1 MTVTLD
7 EMLALRQVVDT
18 GSISAAA
25 EQMGQTPSGIS
36 RALSRLE
43 TKLDTSLLH
52 RTTRRLSLTDEGQ
65 AFLAQARRI
74 LSAVD
79 EAEEQARARRSSPA
93 GRLRVN
99 AAMPFMLHVLA
110 PIADRF
116 QQAFPLI
123 DLQFDTDELPIDL
136 LAQDAA
142 GPGGTDVAIRI
153 GPLRDSTLR
162 ARPLGSTRLRVLASP
177 GYLARH
183 GTPASVEELA
193 THHRLLGFNQPGSL
207 NRWPLRGAHGDRLVI
222 QPALLASSGETL
234 RALALGDAGIAC
246 LSDFMTQA
254 DRTNGH
260 LVELLSAH
268 AVEVLQPIHAVFY
281 RNSQLAARIACF
293 LDFLGR
299 HMQAQA
305 WCVR

>member
-99 AAMPFMLHVLA
+99 AAMPFMLHVLS
-110 PIADRF
+110 
-116 QQAFPLI
+116 LI
-123 DLQFDTDELPIDL
+123 HI
-136 LAQDAA
+136 
-142 GPGGTDVAIRI
+142 
-153 GPLRDSTLR
+153 
-162 ARPLGSTRLRVLASP
+162 
-177 GYLARH
+177 
-183 GTPASVEELA
+183 
-193 THHRLLGFNQPGSL
+193 
-207 NRWPLRGAHGDRLVI
+207 
-222 QPALLASSGETL
+222 
-234 RALALGDAGIAC
+234 
-246 LSDFMTQA
+246 
-254 DRTNGH
+254 
-260 LVELLSAH
+260 
-268 AVEVLQPIHAVFY
+268 
-281 RNSQLAARIACF
+281 
-293 LDFLGR
+293 
-299 HMQAQA
+299 
-305 WCVR
+305 